1 MIMYQI
7 QYKTARLTGI
17 VGFASSVL
25 AAGMQKYDNMTM
37 RSRNKF
43 HKQGFFLEKQEYG
56 RKKIK
61 VCKKKCSLIMD
72 KEQPRCFHNGNF
84 LFSLITYLLI
94 LYVFSNKY
102 KVQIRLKYIL

>member
-37 RSRNKF
+37 RIRNKF

-72 KEQPRCFHNGNF
+72 KEQPKCFHNGII
-84 LFSLITYLLI
+84 LIVNCFHLMQ
-94 LYVFSNKY
+94 N
-102 KVQIRLKYIL
+102 

>member
-43 HKQGFFLEKQEYG
+43 HKQGFFL
-56 RKKIK
+56 
-61 VCKKKCSLIMD
+61 V
-72 KEQPRCFHNGNF
+72 
-84 LFSLITYLLI
+84 
-94 LYVFSNKY
+94 
-102 KVQIRLKYIL
+102 